1 MQAMQTQQWLLLG
14 LVFVAAFG
22 AALGLMLVCSPNRLR
37 ARLERLERLGGAGAA
52 GSGAASGAAQ
62 AGGGWSARLSEW
74 ARPVSRLALPR
85 EGWENSALR
94 VRFMNAG
101 WRGTAAPTLYFAAK
115 TVLALALPLAA
126 LVATVGTPLA
136 SDGALLAM
144 LLIAIC
150 AVGYYLPNAVLAR
163 RIVQRKRAVFEE
175 FPDAIDLLTVCV
187 EAGLGLD
194 AALMRVAGELSLRC
208 PVLANEL
215 ELMLLEMRSGFSKE
229 KALSNLALR
238 TGVDDVERFAAM
250 LVQAD
255 RFGTS
260 LGESLRV
267 LSDMLR
273 TKRRMLAE
281 EQAAK
286 IALKLLFPLIFL
298 IFPSLLVVL
307 LGPAFIQIVR
317 VLLPTMTGQGG

>member
-37 ARLERLERLGGAGAA
+37 ARLERLERLGGAGTA

-238 TGVDDVERFAAM
+238 TGVDDVESFAAM

>member
-1 MQAMQTQQWLLLG
+1 MQTQQWLLLG

-37 ARLERLERLGGAGAA
+37 ARLERLERLGGAGTA

-238 TGVDDVERFAAM
+238 TGVDDVESFAAM

>member
-37 ARLERLERLGGAGAA
+37 ARLERLERLGGAGTA

-215 ELMLLEMRSGFSKE
+215 ELMLMEMRSGFSKE